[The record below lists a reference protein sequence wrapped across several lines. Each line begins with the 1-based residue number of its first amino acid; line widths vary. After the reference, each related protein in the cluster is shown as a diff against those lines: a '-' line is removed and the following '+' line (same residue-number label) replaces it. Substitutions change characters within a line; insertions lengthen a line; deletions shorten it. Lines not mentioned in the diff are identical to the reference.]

1 VSGGAY
7 PLATRPASV
16 LMRGISPTMISTTH
30 SLKRVARGSG
40 AQRWYLRLKYGPLKN
55 SEWNPIVGFCDE
67 QLGRY
72 GKFTIVVP
80 GKEAP
85 LGAVSGA
92 PLVNGAQAAGVTS
105 VNLKSLANGVNGVF
119 KAGDLVVFA
128 THLKVYQVTRAANSD
143 GGGLATIYINCPL
156 LTAVADGNA
165 VTWQNVS
172 MQCALLADTFDRE
185 WKSGLVCPGFEV
197 DMIEDPY

>member
-1 VSGGAY
+1 MSGGAY
-7 PLATRPASV
+7 PLTTRPASV
-16 LMRGISPTMISTTH
+16 VLRGIAPTLVSTPH

-55 SEWNPIVGFCDE
+55 TEWNPIVGFCDE
-67 QLGRY
+67 QLGQY

-80 GKEAP
+80 GKETP

-105 VNLKSLANGVNGVF
+105 VNLKSLAAATANVF
-119 KAGDLVVFA
+119 KAGDLVVFS
-128 THLKVYQVTRAANSD
+128 THLKVYEVTRAANSD

-156 LTAVADGNA
+156 LAAVADGNA
-165 VTWQNVS
+165 VTYANVT
-172 MQCALLADTFDRE
+172 MQCALLGDTFERE
-185 WKSGLVCPGFEV
+185 WKNGLVCPEFDVE
-197 DMIEDPY
+197 MIEDPY